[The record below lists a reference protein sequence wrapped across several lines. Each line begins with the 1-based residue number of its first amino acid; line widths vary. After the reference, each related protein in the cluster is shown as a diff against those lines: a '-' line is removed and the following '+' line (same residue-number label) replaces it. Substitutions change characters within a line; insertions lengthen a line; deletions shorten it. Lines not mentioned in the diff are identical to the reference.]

1 MTYPVIV
8 LTIIVGKVKAFNIF
22 SNMVLANPFFK
33 RLFTFEA
40 NFIQVLAKSFDYLLF
55 EYNEDVAMNL
65 RAKNIDSQT
74 FLVEWF
80 FTVFS
85 RSLSFEGTLKFWDYL
100 LYVGEVA
107 LFRLALA
114 IMDLVGPRIIENNY

>member
-114 IMDLVGPRIIENNY
+114 IMDLVGPRII

>member
-85 RSLSFEGTLKFWDYL
+85 RSLSF
-100 LYVGEVA
+100 
-107 LFRLALA
+107 
-114 IMDLVGPRIIENNY
+114 

>member
-1 MTYPVIV
+1 
-8 LTIIVGKVKAFNIF
+8 
-22 SNMVLANPFFK
+22 
-33 RLFTFEA
+33 
-40 NFIQVLAKSFDYLLF
+40 
-55 EYNEDVAMNL
+55 MNL

-114 IMDLVGPRIIENNY
+114 IMDLVGPRIM